1 MFVEWETNI
10 FLDRNN
16 YFKFFFNFSVAGVV
30 DGVDDV
36 TVVVV
41 VSLVCDVVVVAVQCL
56 IPFLT

>member
-1 MFVEWETNI
+1 MFVKWETNI
-10 FLDRNN
+10 FLGRNN

-41 VSLVCDVVVVAVQCL
+41 VSLVCDVVVVVAV
-56 IPFLT
+56 